1 MNEVR
6 IQYAF
11 QTGNQTLVNHLV
23 QESKIVLAMLQCPTD
38 TILDEVFL
46 QLHQTV
52 HIQESSD
59 LSQRI
64 HLETGGQ
71 TKDEIYHLAAT
82 FDRMLDRLE
91 NSFEAE
97 KQFSND
103 ASHEL
108 RTPIAVIMAQCEYS
122 LKRDTSPEEIHSS
135 LSVILDQSRKMSTLI
150 NQLLT
155 LARADRGT
163 AKLDFERINVSDITC
178 MVALEQEALAEKR
191 GITIHQEI
199 TPDLY
204 ADVDET
210 LFMRLWINLISNS
223 IKYGKEGGSIR
234 VVLRASE
241 SRIIGQ
247 VIDDGIGISPE
258 ALPKIWDRFYQVN
271 PSRSDGSSSG
281 LGLSMVKWI
290 ISAHNGDITADS
302 VPGTGSRFTFS
313 IPKDANV

>member
-1 MNEVR
+1 MS
-6 IQYAF
+6 A
-11 QTGNQTLVNHLV
+11 
-23 QESKIVLAMLQCPTD
+23 
-38 TILDEVFL
+38 
-46 QLHQTV
+46 
-52 HIQESSD
+52 
-59 LSQRI
+59 
-64 HLETGGQ
+64 
-71 TKDEIYHLAAT
+71 
-82 FDRMLDRLE
+82 
-91 NSFEAE
+91 
-97 KQFSND
+97 
-103 ASHEL
+103 
-108 RTPIAVIMAQCEYS
+108 
-122 LKRDTSPEEIHSS
+122 TSPAWW
-135 LSVILDQSRKMSTLI
+135 LWK
-150 NQLLT
+150 
-155 LARADRGT
+155 
-163 AKLDFERINVSDITC
+163 
-178 MVALEQEALAEKR
+178 QEAQAEKR

-302 VPGTGSRFTFS
+302 VPGTRQSIYIFNSQRRKCVIRRELAMKEKVLKNKTVFIVAAGHCSRRES
-313 IPKDANV
+313 DSRPA

>member
-1 MNEVR
+1 
-6 IQYAF
+6 
-11 QTGNQTLVNHLV
+11 
-23 QESKIVLAMLQCPTD
+23 
-38 TILDEVFL
+38 
-46 QLHQTV
+46 
-52 HIQESSD
+52 
-59 LSQRI
+59 
-64 HLETGGQ
+64 
-71 TKDEIYHLAAT
+71 
-82 FDRMLDRLE
+82 
-91 NSFEAE
+91 
-97 KQFSND
+97 
-103 ASHEL
+103 
-108 RTPIAVIMAQCEYS
+108 MAQCEYS

-223 IKYGKEGGSIR
+223 IKYGKDGGSIR

-302 VPGTGSRFTFS
+302 VPGAGSRFTFS